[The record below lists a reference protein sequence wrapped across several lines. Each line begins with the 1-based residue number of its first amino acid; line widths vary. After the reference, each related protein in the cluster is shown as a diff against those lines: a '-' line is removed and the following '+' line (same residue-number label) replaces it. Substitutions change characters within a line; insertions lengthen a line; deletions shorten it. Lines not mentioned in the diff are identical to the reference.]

1 MNKNTNESWNYAK
14 YRTFC
19 VLSEKMIREYGR
31 AAWMERAD
39 ELYENV
45 KKKIMELPIA
55 EAEKQMKQVDAF
67 FQSILE
73 GKIFTMQAT
82 PEREK
87 KIENNPKIIYAD
99 TVNPTDSME
108 KHRKAFSGH
117 YFHVGEHYMIL
128 EKYQDAVKSFEEA
141 LEHWKKY
148 GYMAGKPG
156 ELFAK
161 YATAL
166 QKTGDLKKA
175 SEFFQKAEEEGY
187 DCKSLKLKQVQKCK
201 TEEEKIEK
209 KTPQRPRLSLTGT
222 CPKCKKKSY
231 LQFTD
236 GYFCS
241 SCNSLHVTGA
251 MDNKKK
257 DLQERMRKV
266 LFDYKTLPEKSIPEL
281 KAMLIHDPHSAQLY
295 GRLGLAY
302 RQIGDNE
309 SAMQYYQKAAEL
321 DDRDGVIHSNM
332 GVVLSLW
339 GNYYQAKEAFDKAYE
354 YWEKGDYTD
363 WKPEVLFANY
373 SIALHKTGN
382 QEKAFEF
389 LKKAYANGYE
399 DCDTVFMDWGVGKE
413 LCIKKIQ
420 QLLKNSQ
427 YPYSTNLKTDSETF
441 QKVKKHFSIK
451 DGNELFC
458 FFDYTVFGGCKE
470 GLAICADGIH
480 FRMMSTKIK
489 VIKWYELARY
499 EFSLVN
505 GKNITVKKQEKDGS
519 FSLVT
524 MYFLQ
529 NNDGNNLLNVLWQMQ
544 RL

>member
-19 VLSEKMIREYGR
+19 VLSEEMIREYGR

-39 ELYENV
+39 ELYEKV

-55 EAEKQMKQVDAF
+55 EAEKQMKQIDAF
-67 FQSILE
+67 FQCVLD
-73 GKIFTMQAT
+73 GKNFG
-82 PEREK
+82 
-87 KIENNPKIIYAD
+87 
-99 TVNPTDSME
+99 V
-108 KHRKAFSGH
+108 
-117 YFHVGEHYMIL
+117 
-128 EKYQDAVKSFEEA
+128 
-141 LEHWKKY
+141 
-148 GYMAGKPG
+148 
-156 ELFAK
+156 
-161 YATAL
+161 
-166 QKTGDLKKA
+166 
-175 SEFFQKAEEEGY
+175 
-187 DCKSLKLKQVQKCK
+187 
-201 TEEEKIEK
+201 EK
-209 KTPQRPRLSLTGT
+209 KTTGNTATSNTGTATKKAAQRPRLKLTGT
-222 CPKCKKKSY
+222 CPTCKKKTY

-236 GYFCS
+236 GYFCPD
-241 SCNSLHVTGA
+241 CNAIHVEGT
-251 MDNKKK
+251 MDSKKK
-257 DLQERMRKV
+257 DLQERMKKV
-266 LFDYKTLPEKSIPEL
+266 LFDYKTLPEKSIHEL
-281 KAMLIHDPHSAQLY
+281 KVMLIHDSNSAQLY

-309 SAMQYYQKAAEL
+309 SAMQYYQKAIEL
-321 DDRDGVIHSNM
+321 DDRDGVIHSNV

-382 QEKAFEF
+382 QENAFEF
-389 LKKAYANGYE
+389 LKKAYVNGYE
-399 DCDTVFMDWGVGKE
+399 NCDTVFMDWGVGKE
-413 LCIKKIQ
+413 LCVKKIQ
-420 QLLKNSQ
+420 QLLKNPQ